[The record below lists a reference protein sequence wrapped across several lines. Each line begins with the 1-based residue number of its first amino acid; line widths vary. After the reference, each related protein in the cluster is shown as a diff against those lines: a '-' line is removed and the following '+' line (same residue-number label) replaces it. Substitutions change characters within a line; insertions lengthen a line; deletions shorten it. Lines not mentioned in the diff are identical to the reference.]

1 MEEVKIL
8 KHHPKEY
15 YNRLCTYK
23 KYCFHYLDERQVDFK
38 DTFNKFQ
45 VKEDSLQVLAIGTG
59 NGDADVPVIDMM
71 TDKQFHINY
80 IVVEPD
86 ADEIEKFKLLV
97 ASKQEQG
104 DWKSVNFEFN
114 QTTIENYLKEAK
126 KAQVKV
132 NFDIIHAIHSAY
144 HITHHAS
151 VFADLYG
158 HIGKEGILVN
168 TMIAGPQEMVN
179 AKAMEMNFGT
189 RECPG
194 SASFRHMIQRS
205 LPDVEIITKYRKSY
219 CSVDE
224 CFKEYSK
231 DGNMLLDFFV
241 QIIDFRK
248 HVTEDALSDFM
259 AFFRE
264 ECCYEKDG
272 QLILDSDE
280 EDIVI
285 FKK

>member
-23 KYCFHYLDERQVDFK
+23 KYCFHYLHERQVDFK
-38 DTFNKFQ
+38 DIFDKLQ
-45 VKEDSLQVLAIGTG
+45 VKKDSLQVLAIGTG
-59 NGDADVPVIDMM
+59 NGDADVPVIDLM
-71 TDKQFHINY
+71 TNKQFHINY

-86 ADEIEKFKLLV
+86 AAEIEKFKSLV

-132 NFDIIHAIHSAY
+132 NFDIIHTIHSAY
-144 HITHHAS
+144 QFTDHGSI
-151 VFADLYG
+151 FADLYDILG
-158 HIGKEGILVN
+158 NRGILVN
-168 TMIAGPQEMVN
+168 TMVAGPQEQVN
-179 AKAMEMNFGT
+179 AKAMEINPGT

-194 SASFRHMIQRS
+194 SASLRRMIQRR
-205 LPDVEIITKYRKSY
+205 LPDIEIHTRYRKSY

-224 CFKEYSK
+224 CFKEDSK
-231 DGNMLLDFFV
+231 DGNMLLDFLV
-241 QIIDFRK
+241 QVVDFRK
-248 HVTEDALSDFM
+248 HVKEGVLSDFM
-259 AFFRE
+259 AFFRAH
-264 ECCYEKDG
+264 CYVKDG